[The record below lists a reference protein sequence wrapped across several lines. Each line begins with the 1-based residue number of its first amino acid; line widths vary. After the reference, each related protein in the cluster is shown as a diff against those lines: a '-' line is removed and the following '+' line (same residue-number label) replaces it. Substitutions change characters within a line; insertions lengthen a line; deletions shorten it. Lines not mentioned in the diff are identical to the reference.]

1 MTVHFELLNVIIR
14 QTMKSNAEK
23 MRYIK
28 QQQKTHRRPAGGVTL
43 SLWYAGADVC
53 LHTDFSNDVLFI
65 SDYYAEHWVRMEA
78 LQRLH
83 MSPVGPHSPF
93 MPHHESMLRA
103 NVESAGA
110 AAGDRKSPMDTRL
123 VMQVR
128 LKLTIMSFYCRK
140 IHTKQPKLSQNQNV
154 KSDVIK

>member
-1 MTVHFELLNVIIR
+1 
-14 QTMKSNAEK
+14 
-23 MRYIK
+23 
-28 QQQKTHRRPAGGVTL
+28 
-43 SLWYAGADVC
+43 
-53 LHTDFSNDVLFI
+53 
-65 SDYYAEHWVRMEA
+65 MEA

-128 LKLTIMSFYCRK
+128 LKLIIMSFYCRIDK
-140 IHTKQPKLSQNQNV
+140 PKR
-154 KSDVIK
+154 

>member
-1 MTVHFELLNVIIR
+1 
-14 QTMKSNAEK
+14 
-23 MRYIK
+23 
-28 QQQKTHRRPAGGVTL
+28 
-43 SLWYAGADVC
+43 
-53 LHTDFSNDVLFI
+53 
-65 SDYYAEHWVRMEA
+65 MEA